1 MELVRLT
8 GQDHALLCARFAEHG
23 NSQRRMREALAE
35 TAAASDTLARLRALR
50 EMERLLDVD
59 LGAVCWRWEHRD
71 DPATH
76 PLERQVMAYVAEA
89 RGTGPAWELL
99 VRLDRVRA
107 LRELMEG
114 RLVGELE

>member
-1 MELVRLT
+1 MDVVRLT

-23 NSQRRMREALAE
+23 NSQRRMRDALAE
-35 TAAASDTLARLRALR
+35 TAAADMLARLQALR
-50 EMERLLDVD
+50 EMERTLDVD

-76 PLERQVMAYVAEA
+76 PLERQVMEYVAGA
-89 RGTGPAWELL
+89 RGTGPLWELL

-114 RLVGELE
+114 RLVGERE